1 MSLFAVSRFM
11 GDEGDEEEHET
22 TDKAQDILARLQAQA
37 EARQRNKA
45 LEDDNVS
52 AKGKRKHRDSETQQE
67 DDVVKKKKKKKRDKD
82 TDHSEHDILD
92 ETDSTSK
99 HKKKKKKSK
108 ELSDDDNDDKLHIT
122 RKHKKKRKRSS
133 KEEKGSDSDV
143 SVSNLEGETNKDKTT
158 VEEEAAA
165 TDGEDEEQ
173 DKMEADPVTMVT
185 LGEGG
190 QEIGGFTV
198 LGDFKKKEK
207 EQVLRVLPDWLASPD
222 VISADLRHKRL
233 PINEMVGLDPLLVER
248 LAENKISHFFP
259 VQMQVIPQVLKVI
272 KHGWLVGSGGYRPN
286 DICVSAPT
294 GSGKTLAFVLPIVQ
308 ALKPRVVRRVRA
320 VVVLPVKD
328 LAVQVYKV
336 FLAYVHGTELKV
348 GLAVGQKTL
357 VSEQQTLVMKKLR
370 GHISLV
376 DIVVATPG
384 RLVDHITNTEGFD
397 LSQLRFLVIDEAD
410 RMMDEIKQD
419 WLSILEGAVYHQ
431 DGCQQGSSSR
441 EIPGPLTVANCSRL
455 QIPLQKLLFSATLS
469 QNPEK
474 LQHLKLFQPRLFT
487 SVVKVT
493 LDEEKRVGR
502 ALTGG
507 GEQDRDE
514 NETSDMAAP
523 RGEFIGKFTT
533 PMGLTEYYL
542 RVSGAEKP
550 LVILHFLHQLKFRH
564 VLCFTNSREATHRLY
579 LLVKEFGGVRV
590 QEYSSSLSAN
600 KRNRMIN
607 DFSANKVD
615 LLICSDAMARG
626 MDVENVKYVISYDT
640 TTHIKTYIHRVGRTA
655 RAGKVGT
662 ALTFLENK
670 EVYHFKKMVQEA
682 GKTSIKEMEIDKEAL
697 SPLVPQFQVAL
708 KQLPQLLM
716 EEKRKKKQKG

>member
-1 MSLFAVSRFM
+1 MSLFAVNRFM
-11 GDEGDEEEHET
+11 GDEDDEEERQET
-22 TDKAQDILARLQAQA
+22 AGKAQDILARLQAQA
-37 EARQRNKA
+37 EARRRSKTFQN
-45 LEDDNVS
+45 EDVS
-52 AKGKRKHRDSETQQE
+52 AKGKRKHRVSETQVE
-67 DDVVKKKKKKKRDKD
+67 DDVVKKKKKKKDKD
-82 TDHSEHDILD
+82 RKNSGSDIVD
-92 ETDSTSK
+92 ETDSVTK
-99 HKKKKKKSK
+99 HKKKKKKVKVK
-108 ELSDDDNDDKLHIT
+108 ELSEEEDGNEVTKT
-122 RKHKKKRKRSS
+122 KKHKKKKRLS
-133 KEEKGSDSDV
+133 KEENDSDSDV
-143 SVSNLEGETNKDKTT
+143 SASKVETVTKKHETMDQD
-158 VEEEAAA
+158 ED
-165 TDGEDEEQ
+165 TDGEEEEQ
-173 DKMEADPVTMVT
+173 EKKEADPVTMVP

-198 LGDFKKKEK
+198 LGDFKKKQK
-207 EQVLRVLPDWLASPD
+207 EQVLRVLPDWLSSPD

-233 PINEMVGLDPLLVER
+233 PINEMVGLDPHLVER

-336 FLAYVHGTELKV
+336 FQSYVQGTDLKV

-419 WLSILEGAVYHQ
+419 WLSILEGTVYNQ
-431 DGCQQGSSSR
+431 DGRQQGSISR
-441 EIPGPLTVANCSRL
+441 EVPGPLTVANCSRL
-455 QIPLQKLLFSATLS
+455 QIPLQKLLFSGNAVS
-469 QNPEK
+469 EPREAAA
-474 LQHLKLFQPRLFT
+474 LKTVPASIVYLCCQGNI
-487 SVVKVT
+487 
-493 LDEEKRVGR
+493 DEEKRIGR
-502 ALTGG
+502 ALTGVE
-507 GEQDRDE
+507 EQDRDE
-514 NETSDMAAP
+514 KKTSDMADT

-533 PMGLTEYYL
+533 PTGLTEYYL

-600 KRNRMIN
+600 KRNKIIN

-662 ALTFLENK
+662 AMTFLENK

-682 GKTSIKEMEIDKEAL
+682 GKTNVKEMEIDKVAL
-697 SPLVPQFQVAL
+697 SPMVEQFQVAL
-708 KQLPQLLM
+708 KKLPQLLM